1 MKINKKSK
9 FLKEKIES
17 NNVKII
23 SGQPGS
29 GKTFFCSLIPNISN
43 LKTIYLSNS
52 LNNDIIN
59 NSKNP
64 ILNAFT
70 LSPKFLKSNDASKI
84 DFNNLKKI
92 EIFILDIKNKYIDI
106 IEEIIESAK
115 RLKEKI
121 NLIIDEL
128 PLEINQIKR
137 ISENKNL
144 NLIFLT
150 QDQIFKFKE
159 IYNIS
164 SFFAFCSFY
173 NNINS
178 NILEMKIK
186 NLNSGDFLFIEN
198 INNSENYIEFFL
210 KDIVDLKNIKFN
222 NRLGIFFV
230 KFIKDN
236 FSILIKKNN
245 ITFSNENYIIKTLTI
260 NNSNHITILK
270 IIDKNSKN
278 INYFNLDLS
287 IYEFQEF
294 FIKEYYV
301 FDKGIY
307 KILRY

>member
-1 MKINKKSK
+1 
-9 FLKEKIES
+9 
-17 NNVKII
+17 
-23 SGQPGS
+23 
-29 GKTFFCSLIPNISN
+29 
-43 LKTIYLSNS
+43 
-52 LNNDIIN
+52 
-59 NSKNP
+59 
-64 ILNAFT
+64 
-70 LSPKFLKSNDASKI
+70 
-84 DFNNLKKI
+84 
-92 EIFILDIKNKYIDI
+92 
-106 IEEIIESAK
+106 
-115 RLKEKI
+115 
-121 NLIIDEL
+121 
-128 PLEINQIKR
+128 
-137 ISENKNL
+137 
-144 NLIFLT
+144 
-150 QDQIFKFKE
+150 
-159 IYNIS
+159 
-164 SFFAFCSFY
+164 
-173 NNINS
+173 
-178 NILEMKIK
+178 MKIK